1 MSRAQNIQRAQG
13 QLGSQVHCLE
23 KGDGGETI
31 RPLSLSHTHTHTHTP
46 CMHANKVLENLPP
59 RILTHSDWLTTCRD
73 FSSGQIEQTPG
84 TC

>member
-31 RPLSLSHTHTHTHTP
+31 RPLSLSLSHTHTHTH
-46 CMHANKVLENLPP
+46 HAC
-59 RILTHSDWLTTCRD
+59 T
-73 FSSGQIEQTPG
+73 QIRFWKICPQGYSPTVTG
-84 TC
+84 